1 MRVPLQSKRVPEDKL
16 TPRSPSHR
24 STQNAS
30 LRGQLEALQE
40 EFAEAEERFARNNE
54 EMELKRRNW
63 IPRLNELAAAKKR
76 VEAQSKELKRL
87 NERAAVH
94 QAEQDALKK
103 RMVADRKALAKANE
117 ELSAAR
123 GEGGGAKADG
133 EANGDVGTG
142 RADAEVDARRLV
154 QLEQEVVKLKVEKAL
169 AVDDAQSRIAA
180 LELALARAGV
190 DGASRPLLLREGV
203 RLTSILLP
211 AVSTI
216 SCAEESPEDASSA
229 VLADVVRRVG
239 GYERDV
245 HKVVDGL
252 AGLVGDA
259 SFLRHC
265 VESHSSSSTTSRQ
278 GDVSPPRCATM

>member
-1 MRVPLQSKRVPEDKL
+1 
-16 TPRSPSHR
+16 
-24 STQNAS
+24 
-30 LRGQLEALQE
+30 
-40 EFAEAEERFARNNE
+40 
-54 EMELKRRNW
+54 MELKRRNW

-190 DGASRPLLLREGV
+190 D
-203 RLTSILLP
+203 
-211 AVSTI
+211 VSTI